1 MLPTQ
6 TYMAARERLRHG
18 AAQLRLPVHA
28 HELPGHRGAQGEAL
42 GMDTVLC
49 GPAGADRLV
58 VVTSGVH
65 GVEGLC
71 GSAVQAALLHDP
83 DLQDRLHQG
92 RVALLLVHAVNPHG
106 FSYQRRVNEDGV
118 DLNRNFLDFSQP
130 LPANAGYA
138 ALHGLL
144 LPPQW
149 PPGPD
154 NRAALDGQADWLR
167 TTMRGQ
173 ASHADGLF
181 FTGLRPAWSNTTLR
195 AVLREQGRARQRISW
210 IDIHS
215 GLGPFGH
222 GEKIFAGRGQPGEL
236 ERARACWGADVF
248 SPLQG
253 QSVSQALQGTAA
265 SAIYDECAGATV
277 DCMALEFGTVP
288 AADMLDALR
297 ADHWLAL
304 HPDAA
309 PALAAQVRHA
319 MFNAF
324 CSENP
329 LWQGMVLGQA
339 RTAVVQAVAA
349 LAA

>member
-1 MLPTQ
+1 MLPTL
-6 TYMAARERLRHG
+6 TYMGARESFRRG
-18 AAQLRLPVHA
+18 AAALRLPVHA

-49 GPAGADRLV
+49 GPADSDRLV

-65 GVEGLC
+65 GVEGFC
-71 GSAVQAALLHDP
+71 GSAVQCALLHDE
-83 DLQDRLHQG
+83 DLQARLHQG
-92 RVALLLVHAVNPHG
+92 KVALLLVHAVNPHG

-118 DLNRNFLDFSQP
+118 DLNRNFLDFGQP
-130 LPANAGYA
+130 LPFNEGYA

-144 LPPQW
+144 LPVHW
-149 PPGPD
+149 PPEPG
-154 NRAALDGQADWLR
+154 NRAALDAQADWLR

-173 ASHADGLF
+173 ASHPDGLF

-195 AVLREQGRARQRISW
+195 AVLHAQGRMKQRISW

-236 ERARACWGADVF
+236 DRARACWGADVF
-248 SPLQG
+248 SPQHG
-253 QSVSQALQGTAA
+253 QSVSQALRGTVA

-304 HPDAA
+304 NPDAA
-309 PALAAQVRHA
+309 AELAAPARQA
-319 MFNAF
+319 MLNAF
-324 CSENP
+324 CSEDA

-339 RTAVVQAVAA
+339 RTAVVQAIAA
-349 LAA
+349 LGA